1 MKDFLQWILKMVC
14 FLCFFQVFLQLV
26 PKESYRKFLKFFG
39 SLLLILMVARPI
51 AVLINQDGEWERI
64 LKEEKGGQVGEKK
77 EQGGECQCK
86 KSGKMKQFYRSA
98 DESGGQGSQKRR
110 AKRSPAKDGG
120 EGVLENVG
128 LNQQNRGFG
137 GQCAYGCSCAGE
149 AGDQEQVQNQVDE
162 GACCYR
168 VQN

>member
-64 LKEEKGGQVGEKK
+64 LKEEIRKGEYSEPVSYTHLTLPTK
-77 EQGGECQCK
+77 
-86 KSGKMKQFYRSA
+86 
-98 DESGGQGSQKRR
+98 
-110 AKRSPAKDGG
+110 
-120 EGVLENVG
+120 LEV
-128 LNQQNRGFG
+128 
-137 GQCAYGCSCAGE
+137 
-149 AGDQEQVQNQVDE
+149 
-162 GACCYR
+162 
-168 VQN
+168 

>member
-64 LKEEKGGQVGEKK
+64 LKEEIRKGEYSELMLHMEGVEDLDTEVVTKAFQQEITRQIRKIPEVYGFQVEGAEVL
-77 EQGGECQCK
+77 
-86 KSGKMKQFYRSA
+86 F
-98 DESGGQGSQKRR
+98 DESGMKPE
-110 AKRSPAKDGG
+110 KVTLDIWIG
-120 EGVLENVG
+120 EEGFVQVEEMEWEICSIYQLERKMLTV
-128 LNQQNRGFG
+128 R
-137 GQCAYGCSCAGE
+137 
-149 AGDQEQVQNQVDE
+149 VE
-162 GACCYR
+162 G
-168 VQN
+168 